1 MIRQVVSIV
10 VMSSLFVSCST
21 FTIFTVKDI
30 GGGKYYVEGILPN
43 DAIRKAQEFCNKQN
57 KEVADEIESVNNL
70 FKNLDS
76 SGFTSRKNSLREIS
90 NISCLTES

>member
-10 VMSSLFVSCST
+10 VMSSLFVSCSM
-21 FTIFTVKDI
+21 FSVFTVKDI

-57 KEVADEIESVNNL
+57 KEVADERIEASAAAGYNPSLL
-70 FKNLDS
+70 FTCN
-76 SGFTSRKNSLREIS
+76 
-90 NISCLTES
+90 